1 MFTQSQP
8 KIYYDKIGTGKPLVL
23 VHGNKETHKIFD
35 KLIDALKDS
44 FTIYAVDSRGHGQS
58 DKVSEYHYADM
69 ADDILRLIEEEGI
82 EKPSLFGFSDGGI
95 IGILCAVKASDK
107 FDKIIAAGANIAVNG
122 LKTIPLAGMRLNYLI
137 TRNSLTK
144 MMLKEPVIPISE
156 LKKITCP
163 VLVLAGEWDII
174 KEKHTRMIAENI
186 RNAQLM
192 IFRRKGHGDYIVHN
206 SFTAQTIKNFL
217 L

>member
-8 KIYYDKIGTGKPLVL
+8 KIYYDKIGTGKPLIL

-44 FTIYAVDSRGHGQS
+44 FAIYAVDSRGHGQS

-95 IGILCAVKASDK
+95 IGILCAVKASAK
-107 FDKIIAAGANIAVNG
+107 FDKIIAAGANITVNG
-122 LKTIPLAGMRLNYLI
+122 LKTIPLIGMRLNYLI
-137 TRNSLTK
+137 TKNSLTK
-144 MMLKEPVIPISE
+144 MMLKEPNIPISE
-156 LKKITCP
+156 LKKVTCP

>member
-8 KIYYDKIGTGKPLVL
+8 KIYYDKIGTGKPLIL

-44 FTIYAVDSRGHGQS
+44 FAIYAVDSRGHGQS

-95 IGILCAVKASDK
+95 IGILCAVKASAK
-107 FDKIIAAGANIAVNG
+107 FDKIIAAGANITVNG
-122 LKTIPLAGMRLNYLI
+122 LKTIPLTGMRLNYLI
-137 TRNSLTK
+137 TKNSLTK
-144 MMLKEPVIPISE
+144 MMLKEPNIPISE
-156 LKKITCP
+156 LKKVTCP